1 MACEAITFGTNAGI
15 RAEKILEVVNAGTG
29 QSDAS
34 LVKVAQHVL
43 TRTFDY
49 GGSLRISLKDLA
61 QYHEETVRA
70 GVANGIA
77 TAVKDAY
84 LAAGAHGHLEADMT
98 AIALYMEE
106 ISGKNSGPR

>member
-1 MACEAITFGTNAGI
+1 
-15 RAEKILEVVNAGTG
+15 
-29 QSDAS
+29 
-34 LVKVAQHVL
+34 VL

-77 TAVKDAY
+77 TAVKNAY
-84 LAAGAHGHLEADMT
+84 FAAADHGHLDGDMT
-98 AIALYMEE
+98 AIALYLEE
-106 ISGKNSGPR
+106 ISGKNSEPR